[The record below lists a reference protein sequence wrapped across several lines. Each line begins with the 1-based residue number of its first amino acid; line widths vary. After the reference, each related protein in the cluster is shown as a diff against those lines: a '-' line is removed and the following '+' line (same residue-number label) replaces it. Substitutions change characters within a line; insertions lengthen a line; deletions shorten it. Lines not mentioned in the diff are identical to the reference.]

1 MNKTSRGFT
10 LIEIMISIALLAIV
24 VPAAFHILNS
34 FKWFSHEE
42 NYRYALFQAEAQID
56 SLKSQPFESL
66 PPFVVTAEK
75 DGKVRLP
82 GRHIIQDSIRLY
94 LEGQQLPASSF
105 TNKDGVLSI
114 TGAFQGKRL
123 VAECRVLLPSLQEA
137 VSVPDKAPFEVH
149 LQNSPVKEITEIR
162 EVKGSS
168 FRPLA
173 GSVCTAKKDDI
184 VTVNG
189 SLAGQVLDFTYYG
202 ERLSICMNGVFVTDE
217 LKETRRASSLKLITL
232 EQVYG
237 ERTNSFSLTFLKTG
251 GER

>member
-1 MNKTSRGFT
+1 MKKAPGGFT

-24 VPAAFHILNS
+24 LPVAFHILNS
-34 FKWFSHEE
+34 FKWFSHEK

-66 PPFVVTAEK
+66 PPFVVKAGK

-94 LEGQQLPASSF
+94 SEGQHLPASSF
-105 TNKDGVLSI
+105 SYGNGFLSV
-114 TGAFQGKRL
+114 TGAFRGKII
-123 VAECRVLLPSLQEA
+123 VAECRVRLPSLQEA
-137 VSVPDKAPFEVH
+137 VSVPDKPPFEVH
-149 LQNSPVKEITEIR
+149 LLNRPVTEIIEVR
-162 EVKGSS
+162 AVKGSS
-168 FRPLA
+168 FRQLNR
-173 GSVCTAKKDDI
+173 SICTAVKDDT
-184 VTVNG
+184 VTVDG

-202 ERLSICMNGVFVTDE
+202 DRLNICMNGVFVDDD